1 MRLPVLLALLL
12 LALSSAGAYADD
24 TNEASATPKRVA
36 VRAARLI
43 DTARQRVVERP
54 LVLIEGEKIVAV
66 SAGGEAPA
74 GVELIDLGTATL
86 MPGFIDLHVHI
97 TGDSTSGT
105 GNYFE
110 DILKRSPIDDAVTA
124 HLYAERTL
132 HAGFTTVRNVG
143 SAEYIDVALTRAIE
157 HGRLQGPR
165 ILPSGLAIGATGG
178 HIDGNTGF
186 SPYLEFHNASGVA
199 DGVEAVR
206 AKVRD
211 NVKHGAEVI
220 KFMAGAGVLSAEAS
234 VGAPQYTQEEM
245 NAIVDE
251 SHRWGKR
258 VAAHAHGAEAIR
270 MAILAGVD
278 SVEHASFI
286 DDEGLRL
293 AKQKGTWLVMDVY
306 NDDYI
311 LAEYSRLGFPQQMID
326 KEKLVGRTQRENF
339 RKAVRA
345 GARMGFGTDAGVY
358 PHGDN
363 RKQFPKMVEWGM
375 TPMQALRA
383 ATSDAAE
390 VLGWSDKVGAVE
402 AGRYADL
409 VAVAGDPLAD
419 IHALD
424 AQPVFVMKGGEAVVR
439 DSKAVAH

>member
-12 LALSSAGAYADD
+12 LALPGTAARADEGA
-24 TNEASATPKRVA
+24 ATPKRIA
-36 VRAARLI
+36 LRAARLV
-43 DTARQRVVERP
+43 DTAHQRVIERP
-54 LVLIEGEKIVAV
+54 LVLIEGDKIVGV

-74 GVELIDLGTATL
+74 GAQLIDLGTATL
-86 MPGFIDLHVHI
+86 LPGFIDLHVHI
-97 TGDSTSGT
+97 TGDPTSGT

-124 HLYAERTL
+124 HLYAQRTL
-132 HAGFTTVRNVG
+132 HAGFTTVRNLG
-143 SAEYIDVALTRAIE
+143 SGEYIDVALARAIE
-157 HGRLQGPR
+157 HRKLQGPR
-165 ILPSGLAIGATGG
+165 ILASGLAIGATGG

-186 SPYLEFHNASGVA
+186 SPYLEFHNATGVA

-251 SHRWGKR
+251 AHRWGKR

-326 KEKLVGRTQRENF
+326 KEKLVGRTQRESF
-339 RKAVRA
+339 RRAVRA
-345 GARMGFGTDAGVY
+345 GVRLGYGTDAGVY

-390 VLGWSDKVGAVE
+390 LLGWSDKVGSVE

-424 AQPVFVMKGGEAVVR
+424 AQPVFVMKGGEVV
-439 DSKAVAH
+439 VGQ

>member
-12 LALSSAGAYADD
+12 LALPGTAAHADEGAA
-24 TNEASATPKRVA
+24 APKRIA
-36 VRAARLI
+36 LRAARLV
-43 DTARQRVVERP
+43 DTAHQRVIERP
-54 LVLIEGEKIVAV
+54 LVLIEGDKIVGV

-74 GVELIDLGTATL
+74 GAQLIDLGTATL
-86 MPGFIDLHVHI
+86 LPGFIDLHVHI
-97 TGDSTSGT
+97 TGDPTSGT

-124 HLYAERTL
+124 HLYAQRTL
-132 HAGFTTVRNVG
+132 HAGFTTVRNLG
-143 SAEYIDVALTRAIE
+143 SGEYIDVALARAIE
-157 HGRLQGPR
+157 HRKLQGPR
-165 ILPSGLAIGATGG
+165 ILASGLAIGATGG

-186 SPYLEFHNASGVA
+186 SPYLEFHNATGVA

-251 SHRWGKR
+251 AHRWGKR

-326 KEKLVGRTQRENF
+326 KEKLVGRTQRESF
-339 RKAVRA
+339 RRAVRA
-345 GARMGFGTDAGVY
+345 GVRLGYGTDAGVY

-390 VLGWSDKVGAVE
+390 LLGWSDKVGSVE

-424 AQPVFVMKGGEAVVR
+424 AQPLFVMKGGEVVVG
-439 DSKAVAH
+439 VAGR

>member
-12 LALSSAGAYADD
+12 LALPGTAARADQGAA
-24 TNEASATPKRVA
+24 APKRIA
-36 VRAARLI
+36 LRAARLV
-43 DTARQRVVERP
+43 DTAHQRVIERP
-54 LVLIEGEKIVAV
+54 LVLIEGDKIVGV
-66 SAGGEAPA
+66 SAGGEVPA
-74 GVELIDLGTATL
+74 GAQLIDLGTATL
-86 MPGFIDLHVHI
+86 LPGFIDLHVHI
-97 TGDSTSGT
+97 TGDPTSGT

-124 HLYAERTL
+124 HLYAQRTL
-132 HAGFTTVRNVG
+132 HAGFTTVRNLG
-143 SAEYIDVALTRAIE
+143 SGEYIDVALARAIE
-157 HGRLQGPR
+157 HRKLQGPR
-165 ILPSGLAIGATGG
+165 ILASGLAIGATGG

-186 SPYLEFHNASGVA
+186 SPYLEFHNATGVA

-220 KFMAGAGVLSAEAS
+220 KFMAGAGVLSAETS

-251 SHRWGKR
+251 AHRWGKR

-326 KEKLVGRTQRENF
+326 KEKLVGRTQRESF
-339 RKAVRA
+339 RRAVRA
-345 GARMGFGTDAGVY
+345 GVRLGYGTDAGVY

-390 VLGWSDKVGAVE
+390 LLGWSDKVGSVE

-424 AQPVFVMKGGEAVVR
+424 AQPVFVMKGGEVVVG
-439 DSKAVAH
+439 K

>member
-12 LALSSAGAYADD
+12 LALPGTAVQAD
-24 TNEASATPKRVA
+24 EPAAAPKRVA

-43 DTARQRVVERP
+43 DTAHQRVIERP
-54 LVLIEGEKIVAV
+54 LVLIEGEKIVGVA
-66 SAGGEAPA
+66 AGGEAPA
-74 GVELIDLGTATL
+74 GMQLIDLGTATL
-86 MPGFIDLHVHI
+86 LPGFIDLHVHI
-97 TGDSTSGT
+97 TGDPTSGS

-110 DILKRSPIDDAVTA
+110 DILKRSPIDEAVTS
-124 HLYAERTL
+124 HLYAQRTL
-132 HAGFTTVRNVG
+132 HAGFTTLRNLG
-143 SAEYIDVALTRAIE
+143 SGEYIDVALARAIE
-157 HGRLQGPR
+157 HRKLRGPR
-165 ILPSGLAIGATGG
+165 ILASGLAIGATGG

-186 SPYLEFHNASGVA
+186 SPYLEFHNATGVA

-311 LAEYSRLGFPQQMID
+311 LSEYSRLGFPQQMID
-326 KEKLVGRTQRENF
+326 KEKLVGRTQRESF
-339 RKAVRA
+339 RRAVRA
-345 GARMGFGTDAGVY
+345 GLRMGYGTDAGVY

-375 TPMQALRA
+375 TPMQALRS

-390 VLGWSDKVGAVE
+390 LLGWSDKVGSVE

-409 VAVAGDPLAD
+409 VAVSGDPLAD

-424 AQPVFVMKGGEAVVR
+424 AQPVFVMKGGEVVVQ
-439 DSKAVAH
+439 DAKAVTP

>member
-12 LALSSAGAYADD
+12 LALPGTAVQAD
-24 TNEASATPKRVA
+24 EPAAAPKRVA

-43 DTARQRVVERP
+43 DTAHQRVIERP
-54 LVLIEGEKIVAV
+54 LVLIEGEKIVGVA
-66 SAGGEAPA
+66 AGGEAPA
-74 GVELIDLGTATL
+74 GMQLIDLGTATL
-86 MPGFIDLHVHI
+86 LPGFIDLHVHI
-97 TGDSTSGT
+97 TGDPTSGS

-110 DILKRSPIDDAVTA
+110 DILKRSPIDEAVTA
-124 HLYAERTL
+124 HLYAQRTL
-132 HAGFTTVRNVG
+132 HAGFTTVRNLG
-143 SAEYIDVALTRAIE
+143 SGEYIDVALARAIE
-157 HGRLQGPR
+157 HRKLRGPR
-165 ILPSGLAIGATGG
+165 ILASGLAIGATGG

-186 SPYLEFHNASGVA
+186 SPYLEFHNATGVA

-311 LAEYSRLGFPQQMID
+311 LSEYSRLGFPQQMID
-326 KEKLVGRTQRENF
+326 KEKLVGRTQRESF
-339 RKAVRA
+339 RRAVRA
-345 GARMGFGTDAGVY
+345 GLRMGYGTDAGVY

-375 TPMQALRA
+375 TPMQALRS

-390 VLGWSDKVGAVE
+390 LLGWSDKVGSVE

-409 VAVAGDPLAD
+409 VAVSGDPLAD

-424 AQPVFVMKGGEAVVR
+424 AQPVFVMKGGEVVVQ
-439 DSKAVAH
+439 DAKAVTP